1 MKSSLWFTAIS
12 LLLAAPSGL
21 AKSELEKLRALSAE
35 QERQI
40 RQLAEENSKLRAGVQ
55 ESAKPEQE
63 AAAKPA
69 VVEAVPTSTATPA
82 DVGQTYVVQA
92 GDSFA
97 KIARRAGSTAQKIA
111 DASGLEIDS
120 VLHLGQKLTI
130 PAATPPVATPVR
142 NVDLEASGKVH
153 TVQAGETFTSIAKKH
168 GVGSAALMAA
178 NPTVQATSIRL
189 GQVIR
194 LPESPVEAGQSVNDS
209 SVPSETVPVLQAPE
223 ALAPQVQAV
232 EPTPAVPA
240 PPVAQGA
247 EEPKPAVKP
256 APAVPS
262 KKYQAVVVER
272 DMTFGEF
279 AALHQTSTERLNEL
293 NGLDLSSTTI
303 LAKGSEIY
311 LSPKP

>member
-1 MKSSLWFTAIS
+1 MKPNLWFTAIS
-12 LLLAAPSGL
+12 LLLAAPSSF
-21 AKSELEKLRALSAE
+21 AKSELEALRALCSE

-40 RQLAEENSKLRAGVQ
+40 RQLAEENGKLRAGVQ

-63 AAAKPA
+63 AAAKPVA
-69 VVEAVPTSTATPA
+69 VEAVPTSTVAPA
-82 DVGQTYVVQA
+82 DAGQTYVVQA

-97 KIARRAGSTAQKIA
+97 KIARRTGSTAQKIA

-120 VLHLGQKLTI
+120 ILHLGQKLTI
-130 PAATPPVATPVR
+130 PAATPPVATPAKEVA
-142 NVDLEASGKVH
+142 LEAPGKSH

-168 GVGSAALMAA
+168 GVSSAALMAA

-189 GQVIR
+189 GQLIR
-194 LPESPVEAGQSVNDS
+194 LPESPAEVGQSGNDS
-209 SVPSETVPVLQAPE
+209 NVPSETVPVLQAPE
-223 ALAPQVQAV
+223 AQAPQVQAS
-232 EPTPAVPA
+232 EPPPLAPA

-247 EEPKPAVKP
+247 EELKPAS
-256 APAVPS
+256 ASAVTR

-279 AALHQTSTERLNEL
+279 ATLHQTSTERLNEL